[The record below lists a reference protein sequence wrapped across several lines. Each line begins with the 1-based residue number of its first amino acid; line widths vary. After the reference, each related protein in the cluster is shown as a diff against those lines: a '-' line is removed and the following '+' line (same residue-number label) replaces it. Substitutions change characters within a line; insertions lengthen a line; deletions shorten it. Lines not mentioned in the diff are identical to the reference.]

1 VDTPLAA
8 VAAFLVALVATP
20 LAIRAAVRFRVLDRP
35 GALKVHERP
44 VPYLGGVAVFAG
56 VAVVLVPTRP
66 SWLVPLAMAL
76 VLGVADDA
84 TEINAWFRLSCEIAI
99 GLVAG
104 AFVPAPVFA
113 GGLVTAVM
121 VVALVNAI
129 NLLDGLDGLATGVSL
144 VSAAGF
150 ALLGGEGRALALAL
164 VGALAAFL
172 LFNRPPAR
180 IYLGDGGA
188 YLLGTALAMVAAAA
202 LREGEA
208 LVAWPVI
215 GLLVGVPLSDT
226 LIAIVRRVRAHR
238 PLFTGDRSHVYDQL
252 VDRGRTRG
260 EAAAACIALQAAL
273 VVVGVVAWHLPAV
286 AAVLAGALVAAA
298 IAVSAIAFGF
308 LSTSGA
314 T

>member
-8 VAAFLVALVATP
+8 VVAFVVALVATP
-20 LAIRAAVRFRVLDRP
+20 LAARAAVRFHVLDRP

-56 VAVVLVPTRP
+56 VAVVLATTRP
-66 SWLVPLAMAL
+66 SWLIPLAMAL

-84 TEINAWFRLSCEIAI
+84 TEINAWFRLSCEVAI
-99 GLVAG
+99 GVVAG
-104 AFVPAPVFA
+104 VFVPAPVA
-113 GGLVTAVM
+113 GGVVVTAVM

-129 NLLDGLDGLATGVSL
+129 NLLDGLDGLASGVAL

-150 ALLGGEGRALALAL
+150 AVLGGPGRSLALAL

-172 LFNRPPAR
+172 VFNRPPAR

-188 YLLGTALAMVAAAA
+188 YLLGTALAMLAAAA
-202 LREGEA
+202 LREGDTF
-208 LVAWPVI
+208 VAWPVVA
-215 GLLVGVPLSDT
+215 LLVGVPLTDT
-226 LIAIVRRVRAHR
+226 VIAIVRRIRAHKA
-238 PLFTGDRSHVYDQL
+238 LFTGDRSHVYDQL
-252 VDRGRTRG
+252 VDRGRSRG
-260 EAAAACIALQAAL
+260 EAAAACVALQAAL

-286 AAVLAGALVAAA
+286 AAVLAAVVVAAA
-298 IAVSAIAFGF
+298 IAVSAVAFGF
-308 LSTSGA
+308 IST